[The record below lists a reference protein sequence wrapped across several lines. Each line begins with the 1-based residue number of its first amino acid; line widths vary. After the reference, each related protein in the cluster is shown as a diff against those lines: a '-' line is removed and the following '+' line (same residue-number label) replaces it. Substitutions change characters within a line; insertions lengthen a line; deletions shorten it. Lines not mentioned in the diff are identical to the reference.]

1 MDETKD
7 SDDLDR
13 TVEAVKAE
21 IRASLLETF
30 SEKVVDCWLNPVHFG
45 PLERPE
51 GLGKAV
57 GDCGEEMEMALR
69 VREERIVE
77 AKFLTDGCI
86 TSVAAGN
93 MAAEL
98 ATGKTVSEAFQISQE
113 EILKALD
120 GLPEESAH
128 CALLASNALKEA
140 LRDHVLSKREPWRVK
155 S

>member
-1 MDETKD
+1 MDEHKD
-7 SDDLDR
+7 GRDLDK
-13 TVEAVKAE
+13 TVETIKSE

-30 SEKVVDCWLNPVHFG
+30 SEKVVNAWLDPVHFG
-45 PLERPE
+45 SLERPE
-51 GLGKAV
+51 GSGKAI
-57 GDCGEEMEMALR
+57 GECGEEMEMALR
-69 VREERIVE
+69 VRHDCIVE

-98 ATGKTVSEAFQISQE
+98 ATGKTVTEAFEISHE
-113 EILKALD
+113 AILKALD

-128 CALLASNALKEA
+128 CALLASNALKAA
-140 LRDHVLSKREPWRVK
+140 LRASLLSKREPWRAK